1 MNQEIENAQSVE
13 ELRQI
18 PVPRSDADEGDPEDI
33 SRGDDQ
39 HRSLMGRIRA
49 TLSSRY
55 LQLGVVFLVGLI
67 IGWLALGWWLWP
79 VQWTNAM
86 PWHLQ
91 PVYQEQYLELVAE
104 TFWYSKDVRA
114 ARQALDGWD
123 KEELAQLLK
132 RAQQQAAS
140 DEEHQRVAALAEA
153 LQYPTYE
160 TSLWSSLSREKGIV
174 GGAVLSILLF
184 AAAGV
189 LAVYSLV
196 QTETEGP
203 GEEIAVVEEL
213 SEEAAAEEVRSAGQ
227 TEGDSPEDME
237 EGDGVVIGAIDEDEE
252 DLEEEE
258 DFYDA
263 EEDFYEEGE
272 DLVDSLSAFMFDE
285 EEEDISHLKDLCERL
300 PEIDVSELLDEAQD
314 VARQLRRGIEL
325 RARKPRF

>member
-1 MNQEIENAQSVE
+1 MNQEIEGAQSVE

-18 PVPRSDADEGDPEDI
+18 PVARPDAGEAQPGDALAGEGSHDKF
-33 SRGDDQ
+33 
-39 HRSLMGRIRA
+39 LGRIRA
-49 TLSSRY
+49 SLGSRY

-67 IGWLALGWWLWP
+67 VGWLVLGWWLWP
-79 VQWTNAM
+79 IQWTNAM

-91 PVYQEQYLELVAE
+91 PVYQERYVHLVAE

-114 ARQALDGWD
+114 ARQALEGWD
-123 KEELAQLLK
+123 DEELAQLLK
-132 RAQQQAAS
+132 RAQQEAVS
-140 DEEHQRVAALAEA
+140 DEEHEQVAALAEA

-160 TSLWSSLSREKGIV
+160 TSIWSSLSREKGIV
-174 GGAVLSILLF
+174 GGAALSILLF

-196 QTETEGP
+196 QTETVDSA
-203 GEEIAVVEEL
+203 EEIEPVEEL
-213 SEEAAAEEVRSAGQ
+213 SDEAAVEEVQQAEQ
-227 TEGDSPEDME
+227 MEDESPEGME
-237 EGDGVVIGAIDEDEE
+237 EGDGAVIGAIDEDEE
-252 DLEEEE
+252 DLDEEE

-285 EEEDISHLKDLCERL
+285 EEEDVSHLKELCERL